1 MNLGSVIFLLI
12 LSSAL
17 SLFVGVVAWRRPLAP
32 GSRPF
37 AILMFAVTW
46 WTILYALEW
55 LLPGMEQKLWA
66 ARLEY
71 LGIVLVPGAWLLFT
85 LRQAGFNRRVPN
97 LFAAALVLAAILS
110 LLAIATNDWH
120 RLFYIQVQLDTNTPY
135 PMLDIEY
142 GPLFYALIA
151 YTYLLL
157 LAGALL
163 LGWRFIRA
171 SGDHRW
177 QAAVVLLSALPPW
190 IGSFLYLNGVQ
201 PLPHLD
207 LTTFG
212 LTLTGILNLAA
223 LFRFRFLDLVPVA
236 RDMVIENLADGII
249 VLDPLDRVVDAN
261 PTARRL
267 LSVAP
272 AAIVG
277 RAVTEVLAARPDLLQ
292 QYQQASVPARPDAVA
307 PGSVSLPVIPT
318 FTHEVRLT
326 PLLNT
331 RQQIRGSV
339 LVIHDISERR
349 RLASLYTTLFAM
361 TRTTDLSSLLK
372 LLVEQ
377 ATNLLDA
384 SSGDLYL
391 CQPGSRQLQCL
402 VSYQTEQD
410 FTGLVLPFGEGV
422 AGMVAAT
429 AKPLIVND
437 YPAWEHRAAAYAS
450 EHSFRAAMGAPLLWQ
465 GQATG
470 VINVMRSADQ
480 AGFTDF
486 DVQTLTIFASQAAV
500 VVENARLLDTTQH
513 YASELEQ
520 RVSERT
526 AALRAANIK
535 LQELDHMKNEFVS
548 NISHELRTPL
558 ANIKLYLRLLETG
571 RAEKQPQY
579 LATLHKESAL
589 LQTLIED
596 LLDLSRLDMKKAPAN
611 LATADLNE
619 LVQSWVNHRAGLIAE
634 RGHRW
639 ETDLQPD
646 LPTVNA
652 DAHRLIQVLTNL
664 LANAIYYTPP
674 GGLIQI
680 ITRRQVDDDKPW
692 VTLSVRDNGPGIS
705 AEEQAAVFG
714 RFFRGAAGRA
724 SQRPGTG
731 LGLAICQEIAQIHG
745 GRLTLESSVGHGST
759 FTFWLPAW
767 TLGDRHSKSDDF
779 LP

>member
-1 MNLGSVIFLLI
+1 MNLGHVISLLI
-12 LSSAL
+12 LSAAL
-17 SLFVGVVAWRRPLAP
+17 SLFVGVVAWRRPMAP
-32 GSRPF
+32 GSRSF

-55 LLPGMEQKLWA
+55 LLPDMKSKLLA

-71 LGIVLVPGAWLLFT
+71 VGIVLVPGAWLLFT

-97 LFAAALVLAAILS
+97 LAAAVLTLAAILS
-110 LLAIATNDWH
+110 LLAVATNDWH
-120 RLFYIQVQLDTNTPY
+120 RLFYVHVQLDANTPY

-142 GPLFYALIA
+142 GPLFYGLIA

-163 LGWRFIRA
+163 LAWRFIRA
-171 SGDHRW
+171 SGDYRR
-177 QAAVVLLSALPPW
+177 QAATVLLSALPPW
-190 IGSFLYLNGVQ
+190 IGSFLYLIGVQ

-249 VLDPLDRVVDAN
+249 VLDPRGRVVDAN
-261 PTARRL
+261 PTAQRL
-267 LSVAP
+267 LSVTP

-277 RAVTEVLAARPDLLQ
+277 RAVTEALAARPDLLQ
-292 QYQQASVPARPDAVA
+292 QVQQAAMPTQPDAVA
-307 PGSVSLPVIPT
+307 PGSASLPVVPT

-326 PLLNT
+326 PLLNM
-331 RQQIRGSV
+331 RQQIQGSV

-391 CQPGSRQLQCL
+391 CHPDSRQLQCL
-402 VSYQTEQD
+402 VSYGTEHD
-410 FTGLVLPFGEGV
+410 FSGLVLSFGEGV
-422 AGMVAAT
+422 AGTVAAT
-429 AKPLIVND
+429 ARPLIVND
-437 YPAWEHRAAAYAS
+437 YPAWERRAAAYAD
-450 EHSFRAAMGAPLLWQ
+450 EHSFRAVMGAPLLWQ

-470 VINVMRSADQ
+470 VINVIRSADQ
-480 AGFTDF
+480 AGFTDY

-500 VVENARLLDTTQH
+500 VVENARLLDATQH
-513 YASELEQ
+513 YATELEQ

-526 AALRAANIK
+526 AALRAANTK
-535 LQELDHMKNEFVS
+535 LQELDNMKNEFVS
-548 NISHELRTPL
+548 NVSHELRTPL
-558 ANIKLYLRLLETG
+558 ANIRLYLRLLETG
-571 RAEKQPQY
+571 RAEKHPQY
-579 LATLHKESAL
+579 LATLHKEAAL
-589 LQTLIED
+589 LQTLIEA
-596 LLDLSRLDMKKAPAN
+596 LLDLSRLDMSKAPAN
-611 LATADLNE
+611 LATVDLNE
-619 LVQSWVNHRAGLIAE
+619 LVHSWMNHRADLIAE

-639 ETDLQPD
+639 QADLQAD
-646 LPTVNA
+646 LPAVKA
-652 DAHRLIQVLTNL
+652 DAHMLIQVLTNL
-664 LANAIYYTPP
+664 LTNAIHYTPP
-674 GGLIQI
+674 GGMIQI
-680 ITRRQVDDDKPW
+680 TTRRRVYEGKSW
-692 VTLSVRDNGPGIS
+692 VTFSVSDNGPGIS
-705 AEEQAAVFG
+705 AEEQAEVFG
-714 RFFRGAAGRA
+714 RFYRGAAGRT

-731 LGLAICQEIAQIHG
+731 LGLAICQEIAQVHG
-745 GRLTLESSVGHGST
+745 GRLTLESRVGQGST
-759 FTFWLPAW
+759 FTFWLPV
-767 TLGDRHSKSDDF
+767 DVR
-779 LP
+779 